1 MFLIKSLHHLL
12 SVILIS
18 WHIIL
23 KLCMHLKILEYHYVS
38 TMLQYMYIVL
48 YLMESSEFI
57 WQIFVGY
64 IF

>member
-12 SVILIS
+12 SVILIA

-23 KLCMHLKILEYHYVS
+23 KLCMHLKILQYHYVS

-48 YLMESSEFI
+48 YPMESSEFI
-57 WQIFVGY
+57 
-64 IF
+64 

>member
-1 MFLIKSLHHLL
+1 MFLIKSLHLLL

-23 KLCMHLKILEYHYVS
+23 KLCMHLKILQYHYVS

-48 YLMESSEFI
+48 YPMESSEFI
-57 WQIFVGY
+57 
-64 IF
+64 